1 MQDHRHRRL
10 DVDNR
15 QVVAGVHQPV
25 DPQQALAEPAARVE
39 VGEVLFSKPFLDQQC
54 HRQGVTQRQRRGRT
68 GGRHQIH
75 RARLD
80 PYLAIEHHIGG
91 TRERRLRGAGQAD
104 DPSTHTLD
112 RLEQAENLS
121 GFAAV

>member
-54 HRQGVTQRQRRGRT
+54 HRQGVTQRQRRGR
-68 GGRHQIH
+68 
-75 RARLD
+75 ARRVQT
-80 PYLAIEHHIGG
+80 AREQHHLNDNRCDARPG
-91 TRERRLRGAGQAD
+91 E
-104 DPSTHTLD
+104 
-112 RLEQAENLS
+112 
-121 GFAAV
+121 